1 MTKKQEEKIS
11 VMREGGLFLS
21 KIMAE
26 AVNYAGVGLTTADL
40 EKYIRSRFSF
50 YGVLPSFTT
59 VRNYQDYS
67 CLCVNDVVVHGVPS
81 SYVLKH
87 NDIIGID
94 IGVFFKG
101 YHTDM
106 SWSKVILDP
115 DSKIQDGLKQN
126 HAFLATGAKTLVSA
140 IKACKAGNR
149 IGDISSAIQ
158 ANIEKNGYSGVRQ
171 LVGHAVGKKLHEHPQ
186 IPGIITEDI
195 QKTPELTPG
204 LTLAIEVIYCQGK
217 PEIVYKNDD
226 GWSIATRDKSFSGLF
241 EATVAVEDT
250 ETEILTP
257 IEGLLKRQFSGIID
271 SYLT

>member
-26 AVNYAGVGLTTADL
+26 AVTYAGIGVTTSAL
-40 EKYIRSRFSF
+40 EKYIRTRFSF
-50 YGVLPSFTT
+50 YGVSPSFTT

-67 CLCVNDVVVHGVPS
+67 CLCVNDVVVHGVPGA
-81 SYVLKH
+81 YMLKH

-106 SWSKVILDP
+106 SWSKVIIDP
-115 DSKIQDGLKQN
+115 ASNTQDSVKEN
-126 HAFLATGAKTLVSA
+126 NAFLETGECALVFA
-140 IKACKAGNR
+140 IKACRAGNR

-158 ANIEKNGYSGVRQ
+158 TNIEKNGYSVVRQ

-186 IPGIITEDI
+186 IPGIITGDI
-195 QKTPELTPG
+195 QKTPELLPG
-204 LTLAIEVIYCQGK
+204 MTLAIEVIYCLGK

-226 GWSIATRDKSFSGLF
+226 GWSIATRDKSLSGLF
-241 EATVAVEDT
+241 EATVAVKDT
-250 ETEILTP
+250 GTEILTP
-257 IEGLLKRQFSGIID
+257 FDGLLKRQFSGIID